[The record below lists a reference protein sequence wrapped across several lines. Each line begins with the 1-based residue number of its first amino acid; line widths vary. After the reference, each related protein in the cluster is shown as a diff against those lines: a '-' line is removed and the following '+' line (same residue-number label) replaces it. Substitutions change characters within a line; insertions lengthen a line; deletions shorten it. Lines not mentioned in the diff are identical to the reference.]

1 MRAALTH
8 GIARSQWLSLS
19 KSRRP
24 STGFEVLR
32 AEPRQGA
39 LGGFVSRKPRILL
52 RTPLESRSFS
62 SLRDGVLL
70 PAGGVAGGLFSFVG
84 LRVHAPIL
92 FRSPKKDYANSYES
106 DFLFRTAS

>member
-1 MRAALTH
+1 MRACLTH

-24 STGFEVLR
+24 STSSEVLR

-39 LGGFVSRKPRILL
+39 LGGFVSRNPRI

-70 PAGGVAGGLFSFVG
+70 PGVVRGPGFFYSA
-84 LRVHAPIL
+84 
-92 FRSPKKDYANSYES
+92 
-106 DFLFRTAS
+106 

>member
-1 MRAALTH
+1 MRAALTN

-19 KSRRP
+19 QAAHSRI
-24 STGFEVLR
+24 V
-32 AEPRQGA
+32 GA
-39 LGGFVSRKPRILL
+39 DPGISP

-70 PAGGVAGGLFSFVG
+70 PIGRVVGGLFSFVG

-92 FRSPKKDYANSYES
+92 FRSPKKDDANSYES
-106 DFLFRTAS
+106 VFLFRAAS

>member
-19 KSRRP
+19 KSRRT
-24 STGFEVLR
+24 STSREVLR

-39 LGGFVSRKPRILL
+39 LGGFVSRNPRI
-52 RTPLESRSFS
+52 RAPLESRSFS

-70 PAGGVAGGLFSFVG
+70 PIGRVVGGRFSLSVRHGFYVARASLST
-84 LRVHAPIL
+84 PI
-92 FRSPKKDYANSYES
+92 N
-106 DFLFRTAS
+106 